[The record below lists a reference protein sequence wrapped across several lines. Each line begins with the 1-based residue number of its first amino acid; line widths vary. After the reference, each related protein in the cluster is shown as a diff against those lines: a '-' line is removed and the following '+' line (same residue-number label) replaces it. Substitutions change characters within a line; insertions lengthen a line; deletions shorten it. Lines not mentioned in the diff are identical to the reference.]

1 MNKTELQ
8 QKIVDI
14 EKQLA
19 ELKKELDKKDKG
31 IWKPDRGKTYYYI
44 ASDGIVYEDVNK
56 NFERG
61 LDEDRFGFGNYYKTE
76 KEAQK
81 MANYLKY
88 TNLLRKYVE
97 EHSEPI
103 NWKNDEPKYSIWYDT
118 DRNIFHAE
126 GDDCYRQQGTI
137 YASSEEVLKDAIS
150 FLGEENIKRYIF
162 FIEE

>member
-19 ELKKELDKKDKG
+19 ELKKELERKDKG
-31 IWKPDRGKTYYYI
+31 IWKPEKDEEYYYLRPYGVVI
-44 ASDGIVYEDVNK
+44 KEMNTTDTDYANIE
-56 NFERG
+56 
-61 LDEDRFGFGNYYKTE
+61 FGNYFKT
-76 KEAQK
+76 KEEAEK

-103 NWKNDEPKYSIWYDT
+103 DWENTDIVKYNLEYDCEANRIST
-118 DRNIFHAE
+118 GTRTFLKT
-126 GDDCYRQQGTI
+126 QGTI
-137 YASSEEVLKDAIS
+137 YASSEEVLKEAIS
-150 FLGEENIKRYIF
+150 FVGEENIKRYIF
-162 FIEE
+162 GVEE